1 MYFLW
6 FFFISL
12 PNGSCRNA
20 GPADYKIQ
28 FSLLVDCLCMMFCI
42 RFTIFI
48 LDLFLFLP
56 VRGTKLRRHCG
67 WLNCLQKSLTFHIVS
82 SGFFLL
88 YLMLKF
94 HGMCV
99 RWETPNV
106 IIDRYWHGFS
116 DSQLFNFAQTPPY
129 FKECTLKQLLNLWN
143 IVYFSYL
150 LWLYVFS
157 WGGIFWLHCS
167 GIYLC
172 SQS

>member
-6 FFFISL
+6 FLFISL

-99 RWETPNV
+99 GWETPNV
-106 IIDRYWHGFS
+106 IIDQYWHVFS

-129 FKECTLKQLLNLWN
+129 FKGCTLKQLLNLWN

-157 WGGIFWLHCS
+157 WGIFLLHCS
-167 GIYLC
+167 GIYVC

>member
-6 FFFISL
+6 FFFVSL

-48 LDLFLFLP
+48 LDLFLFFP

-99 RWETPNV
+99 RWETSNV
-106 IIDRYWHGFS
+106 IIDRYWHGF
-116 DSQLFNFAQTPPY
+116 LI
-129 FKECTLKQLLNLWN
+129 L
-143 IVYFSYL
+143 SYL
-150 LWLYVFS
+150 T
-157 WGGIFWLHCS
+157 LHKPHRTSRDALLSNCWTCE
-167 GIYLC
+167 I
-172 SQS
+172 